1 MPVFDQLVAE
11 YRYFVADLLSN
22 AVIAELPCQG
32 VSYERA
38 IKSAGSF
45 SGTIPVIDK
54 TAAFFLYENTLPG
67 KTALYVVRNN
77 ECVWGGIIWS
87 RSYSSQN
94 RELTINGS
102 EFTSYFYHRNIWK
115 TYSHNFP
122 ATVTMSSG
130 TALVQLTNGSYP
142 FTAGMPVKIDFY
154 NVGDWS
160 FNGTRTVAAS
170 PAPGSDTFYTSI
182 PSISDGVYTDATV
195 NVRVDTYDYVRRL
208 IDATLADFADIE
220 FPNGEIEPSKE
231 VGYTITSKSLTSHVA
246 TITTTGIHGAV
257 IGQVVDVQ
265 NVDSTFDGSHRVTE
279 ATDYTVSYS
288 KIANNVALTVEG
300 ANSHSVLYKSF
311 DAIRGVASLTT
322 SAPHGFAVNDLV
334 VITDTDDPTFS
345 SPVFNGSYHITAVPQ
360 PDMLEYATTYSVSIP
375 LTAVTG
381 TAVVTPTMWVNTYGP
396 FQGNADF
403 GLQYSTDE
411 YSGVTVPNATYRGFE
426 VRSVGEELDKYS
438 DTLNGFEYRIDCSY
452 DPETRSFARTF
463 VLLPINIPD
472 TDPPT
477 PVGEPSAIERFGAQN
492 LVFEYPGNISDVSI
506 DESAED
512 AATRFFVIGND
523 SALGQDASQPY
534 AVASA
539 TDLLREGWPLLDHEQ
554 SKNDLLDEDALYD
567 YAKRYLGEFRPP
579 VSDVKVSVNGS
590 LAPVVGSYNPGDWCC
605 LIIDDYF
612 IQQRLASNLEPRPD
626 LLVRKIESYKVSV
639 PDNPAFPEQVELNLI
654 TEWEVDK
661 LGE

>member
-1 MPVFDQLVAE
+1 MPVFDPLVAE

-22 AVIAELPCQG
+22 AIIAELPFQG

-45 SGTIPVIDK
+45 SGSIPVIDK
-54 TAAFFLYENTLPG
+54 TSALSLYENTLPG
-67 KTALYVVRNN
+67 RTALYVVRND

-94 RELTINGS
+94 RELSISGS

-115 TYSHNFP
+115 TYSHSFP
-122 ATVTMSSG
+122 ATVVVSG
-130 TALVQLTNGSYP
+130 YTAAVTLTNGSYP
-142 FTAGMPVKIDFY
+142 FTADMPVKIDFFE
-154 NVGDWS
+154 VGDWAY
-160 FNGTRTVAAS
+160 NGTRTVLSS
-170 PAPGSDTFYTSI
+170 PAPDSTHFSATI
-182 PSISDGVYTDATV
+182 PTAPNGTYVNATV
-195 NVRVDTYDYVRRL
+195 TVRVDTYDYVRRL
-208 IDATLADFADIE
+208 IDATLSDFADIE
-220 FPNGEIEPSKE
+220 FPNDEIEPAKE
-231 VGYTITSKSLTSHVA
+231 VANTITYKSLTDNVA
-246 TITTTGIHGAV
+246 TITTSSLHGAV
-257 IGQVVDVQ
+257 VGQVVDIQ
-265 NVDSTFDGSHRVTE
+265 NVDSTFDGSFEVTDV
-279 ATDYTVSYS
+279 TDYTVSYEKTASNVPSTAESVTTRSVIS
-288 KIANNVALTVEG
+288 KAYD
-300 ANSHSVLYKSF
+300 SVSGTAYLQ
-311 DAIRGVASLTT
+311 T
-322 SAPHGFAVNDLV
+322 STAHGFALNDLV
-334 VITDTDDPTFS
+334 VVTGVDDPTFS
-345 SPVFNGSYHITAVPQ
+345 APVFNGSYHITSIPSSDAF
-360 PDMLEYATTYSVSIP
+360 TYSTVYGVDILFAATSG
-375 LTAVTG
+375 TAVT
-381 TAVVTPTMWVNTYGP
+381 TPTMWVNTYGP
-396 FQGNADF
+396 FRGSADF
-403 GLQYSTDE
+403 GLEYSTEE

-438 DTLNGFEYRIDCSY
+438 DTLSGFEYRIDCSY
-452 DPETRSFARTF
+452 DPETYSFRRTF
-463 VLLPINIPD
+463 VLIPINFP
-472 TDPPT
+472 DPP
-477 PVGEPSAIERFGAQN
+477 PAGEVSPITRFGAQN

-539 TDLLREGWPLLDHEQ
+539 TDLLNEGWPLLDHEQ

-639 PDNPAFPEQVELNLI
+639 PNNPAFPEQVELNLI

-661 LGE
+661 VGE

>member
-1 MPVFDQLVAE
+1 MPVFDPLVAE

-22 AVIAELPCQG
+22 AIIAELPFQG

-45 SGTIPVIDK
+45 SGTVPVIDK
-54 TAAFFLYENTLPG
+54 TVAYSLYENTLPG

-87 RSYSSQN
+87 RSYSSEN
-94 RELTINGS
+94 RELSISGS

-115 TYSHNFP
+115 TYSHSFP
-122 ATVTMSSG
+122 ATVTATG
-130 TALVQLTNGSYP
+130 FTAAVQITNGSYP
-142 FTAGMPVKIDFY
+142 FAANMPVKIDFY
-154 NVGDWS
+154 EVGDWDY
-160 FNGTRTVAAS
+160 NGTRTVASS
-170 PAPGSDTFYTSI
+170 PPPTSTTFTTTITGI
-182 PSISDGVYTDATV
+182 PNGTYQNATV
-195 NVRVDTYDYVRRL
+195 TVRVDTYDFVRRL
-208 IDATLADFADIE
+208 IDATLSDFADIS
-220 FPNGEIEPSKE
+220 FPNDEIEPAKQ
-231 VGYTITSKSLTSHVA
+231 VKYTVTNKALTDNVA
-246 TITTTGIHGAV
+246 TITTSAIHGTV
-257 IGQVVDVQ
+257 IGQVVDVS
-265 NVDSTFDGSHRVTE
+265 NVDATFYGSYKVT
-279 ATDYTVSYS
+279 ATTDYTLSYVKTAGNVLSTPETPITATVSS
-288 KIANNVALTVEG
+288 KSYDSIAG
-300 ANSHSVLYKSF
+300 
-311 DAIRGVASLTT
+311 IASLATT
-322 SAPHGFAVNDLV
+322 SSHGFVVNDIV
-334 VITDTDDPTFS
+334 VISGVDDPASTA
-345 SPVFNGSYHITAVPQ
+345 PIFNGVFRVTSVPFSNIFNYSTVHGT
-360 PDMLEYATTYSVSIP
+360 DIDATGVS
-375 LTAVTG
+375 G
-381 TAVVTPTMWVNTYGP
+381 TAVATPTVSVNTYGP

-403 GLQYSTDE
+403 GLDYSTE
-411 YSGVTVPNATYRGFE
+411 AYSGVTVPNTEYRGFE
-426 VRSVGEELDKYS
+426 LRSVGEELDKYS

-452 DPETRSFARTF
+452 DPDTYSFKRTF
-463 VLLPINIPD
+463 VLIPINFP
-472 TDPPT
+472 DPP
-477 PVGEPSAIERFGAQN
+477 PVGEVSPITRFGAQD
-492 LVFEYPGNISDVSI
+492 LVFEFPGNISNVSI

-512 AATRFFVIGND
+512 AATRFFVVGND

-539 TDLLREGWPLLDHEQ
+539 TDLLNEGWPLLDHEQ

-639 PDNPAFPEQVELNLI
+639 PNNPAFPEQVELNLI

-661 LGE
+661 VGE